1 MEKGKFLWT
10 TSILNPLL
18 GAWEGKGSG
27 ECSGTGSGT
36 PLQTKIS
43 LLQGSPGSRQDTGMS
58 IRCCPNPI
66 NPSGLKQQLPHPV
79 ISPEHPTGIISALKK
94 KKTVNPSSKHYIP
107 QNPRHPSC
115 SFQTGIPDSKV
126 FFFCPQLISY
136 PRERVRQEASTSCC
150 FPVIGDAPSNFG

>member
-1 MEKGKFLWT
+1 MDNINPQSSPGCLGRQREWGMFGNWVRN
-10 TSILNPLL
+10 TSTNKNKPPAGLS
-18 GAWEGKGSG
+18 W
-27 ECSGTGSGT
+27 
-36 PLQTKIS
+36 LQTGHRDVHTVLSQSHKPLWIEAAAA
-43 LLQGSPGSRQDTGMS
+43 SPCD
-58 IRCCPNPI
+58 
-66 NPSGLKQQLPHPV
+66 LPRTSHRDHL
-79 ISPEHPTGIISALKK
+79 SLKK

-150 FPVIGDAPSNFG
+150 FLVIGDAPSNFG